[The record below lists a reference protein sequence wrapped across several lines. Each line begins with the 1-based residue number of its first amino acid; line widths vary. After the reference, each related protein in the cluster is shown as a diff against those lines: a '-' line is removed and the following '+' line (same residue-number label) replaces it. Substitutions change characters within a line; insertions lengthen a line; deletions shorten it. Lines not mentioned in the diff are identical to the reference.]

1 MSHYDV
7 LEVSPKASAE
17 VIRAAYKSL
26 MQRHHPDK
34 NANLAEST
42 HKASLIA
49 QAYEVLSDAQ
59 RRRAYDETLRTWQ
72 TAPWQAE
79 PWQPLHHARR
89 GQALNQAQA
98 TRSWGS
104 TPLWSW
110 YAALLILSIL
120 VAGGAIL
127 VWGKQEASKAPIPQE
142 TRPSRLRSAE
152 APAIKLDSDSL
163 APRASDA
170 SAPGEFGAVAGAI
183 TGELQARTIASFVTD
198 LSIEL
203 AASDSPQSSAMHV
216 LRIPSIA
223 LRVPSTEPDRWI
235 QRIQAQRP
243 QIIKQLLITL
253 SNADYLELIQVD
265 ADLYLMRLIGDAVS
279 TALGLDPSAVLAASG
294 EPIGKPAM
302 SVEVVLPLSF
312 SVR

>member
-59 RRRAYDETLRTWQ
+59 RRRAYDETLRAWQ
-72 TAPWQAE
+72 TELWPAAPS
-79 PWQPLHHARR
+79 QPLHHTRR
-89 GQALNQAQA
+89 GPAFDPAQA
-98 TRSWGS
+98 PRSGGLM
-104 TPLWSW
+104 PAWSG

-120 VAGGAIL
+120 LAGGAIL
-127 VWGKQEASKAPIPQE
+127 LWGKPEVSKAPVPQE
-142 TRPSRLRSAE
+142 ARASKLRLAE
-152 APAIKLDSDSL
+152 APAVAPDADSP
-163 APRASDA
+163 APRASAA
-170 SAPGEFGAVAGAI
+170 SAPGEL
-183 TGELQARTIASFVTD
+183 EARTLASFVTD

-203 AASDSPQSSAMHV
+203 AASDPPQASAMHV

-223 LRVPSTEPDRWI
+223 LRVPSTEADRWI

-243 QIIKQLLITL
+243 QIIRQLLITL

-279 TALGLDPSAVLAASG
+279 TALGLDPAAVLVASG
-294 EPIGKPAM
+294 EPLGKPAM
-302 SVEVVLPLSF
+302 PIEVLLPLSF